1 MLCECVLPKICQL
14 TYFLLSYVRSF
25 KKYLLFR
32 LKLLS
37 LRCILKSP
45 NTKSQKK
52 TISSVVLYGCEIRF
66 VYERG
71 PTLQVL
77 ENKVRKKCLGLIGLN
92 CCGVLYD
99 GSYPVAARSK
109 AWDCGLS
116 LAGFVGSNPIG
127 GIDICLVSV
136 VCCQVGVSA
145 SG

>member
-1 MLCECVLPKICQL
+1 M

-25 KKYLLFR
+25 RKYLLFR

-52 TISSVVLYGCEIRF
+52 SSVVLYGCEMRS
-66 VYERG
+66 VNERG
-71 PTLQVL
+71 PTLQVF
-77 ENKVRKKCLGLIGLN
+77 ENKVQKKCLGLIGLN

-109 AWDCGLS
+109 AWECGLT
-116 LAGFVGSNPIG
+116 LAGFVGSYPIG
-127 GIDICLVSV
+127 GIDICLSR
-136 VCCQVGVSA
+136 
-145 SG
+145 